1 MRAKQDLYL
10 DADIRGW
17 LEQHAN
23 LTYTPVLS
31 EPLAED
37 NWDGETGWV
46 HEAVLKHFPS
56 LDNVEVY
63 ASGPPPM
70 IAAAREAFSTQ
81 GLEEDSFFYDSF
93 EFGADVLD
101 N

>member
-1 MRAKQDLYL
+1 M
-10 DADIRGW
+10 
-17 LEQHAN
+17 
-23 LTYTPVLS
+23 
-31 EPLAED
+31 
-37 NWDGETGWV
+37 

-93 EFGADVLD
+93 EFGADILD

>member
-1 MRAKQDLYL
+1 MRAVLKERVCR
-10 DADIRGW
+10 ADW
-17 LEQHAN
+17 LEHYTN

-46 HEAVLKHFPS
+46 HEAVLKYFPS
-56 LDNVEVY
+56 LDKFEVY

-70 IAAAREAFSTQ
+70 VTAAREAFSTQ
-81 GLEEDSFFYDSF
+81 GLEADSFFYDSF
-93 EFGADVLD
+93 EFGAVILD